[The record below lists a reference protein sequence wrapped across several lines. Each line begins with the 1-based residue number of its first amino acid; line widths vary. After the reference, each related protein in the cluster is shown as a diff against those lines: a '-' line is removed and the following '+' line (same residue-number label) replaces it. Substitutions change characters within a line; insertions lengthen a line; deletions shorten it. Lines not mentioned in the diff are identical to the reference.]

1 MATRGSAREL
11 DAGTQAILAEL
22 RDLRREM
29 RAERREMRAERQQA
43 DADRRE
49 WRRSQAE
56 SRAEWRKS
64 QAESRAEWR
73 KSQEE
78 WRKSEAEWRQQRR
91 QADER
96 FDRLLDDFWTDA
108 RRREAATQAAFR
120 DVRAVGLTIVKTLNR
135 HTRILEEI
143 VRTLGQHTG
152 LLQGIDRKLGARTD
166 GGPTDGHARGA

>member
-1 MATRGSAREL
+1 MATRGSARGL

-64 QAESRAEWR
+64 QEQWR
-73 KSQEE
+73 KSD
-78 WRKSEAEWRQQRR
+78 AEWRQERR

-96 FDRLLDDFWTDA
+96 FDRLLQDFWADA
-108 RRREAATQAAFR
+108 RRREAATHAAFR
-120 DVRAVGLTIVKTLNR
+120 DVRVVGLTIVKTLNR

-143 VRTLGQHTG
+143 VRTLGQHTR